1 MHIIVETQGINTQ
14 QLSADSDQRLRF
26 ALRRMAWLIDT
37 VRVSFRDANGPRGGV
52 DKQCQVQLHLR
63 NSGSIVVKTT
73 ASDWVAALQAAI
85 RRAVSRVVK
94 HLQQLRPQHAQPL
107 KRLAVDRT
115 DLVLSH
121 ASIGT

>member
-1 MHIIVETQGINTQ
+1 MHIIVETQGVDTP

-26 ALRRMAWLIDT
+26 ALRRLAWLVDT
-37 VRVSFRDANGPRGGV
+37 ARVSFRDANGPRGGV

-63 NSGSIVVKTT
+63 NRGSIVVKTT

-94 HLQQLRPQHAQPL
+94 HLQQSRPQHAQPP
-107 KRLAVDRT
+107 KRLAIGRT
-115 DLVLSH
+115 DL
-121 ASIGT
+121 GTSS